1 LKRATRYIDPLSLR
15 KKGQEQ
21 KGRIHYIPVVELRFR
36 ALQPRT
42 RFSTLPD
49 VCRPARGL
57 AKALVD
63 GHLGLVAYGVMSDR
77 VKLAREIAA
86 RTEARLV
93 ETKTPSGGL
102 EGGSVYEHYL

>member
-1 LKRATRYIDPLSLR
+1 MVRFVPSAIVRAT
-15 KKGQEQ
+15 G
-21 KGRIHYIPVVELRFR
+21 GRI
-36 ALQPRT
+36 RT
-42 RFSTLPD
+42 
-49 VCRPARGL
+49 
-57 AKALVD
+57 
-63 GHLGLVAYGVMSDR
+63 MSDR